1 MFKLALVVNLDKT
14 SNSLFLFLVLYFNV
28 KVIVMIQIFDIAK
41 KRKSLKSD
49 DTKIFNKYLEESKV
63 CVDEEFEKYATSTSG
78 LTSKESKIRFNKSGP
93 NVVIKD
99 DKKSPV
105 YFLFMSFKDE
115 FIIIL
120 LFLAVINFFLGDKL
134 GSIIIVVIAFI
145 SAFIRFIQ
153 DYSVYK
159 FNRRLK
165 ARIYSTVTVVR
176 DGVDREIKI
185 ENVVVGDIVR
195 LNAGTIIPADLR
207 IVESKDLFLNQSV
220 FTGESVLIEKTT
232 INSVESKEIFNINNI
247 CLMGTSVVSGKGTGI
262 VIATGFNTY
271 LGKVGNEV
279 DSKKVPTN
287 FDKGIKNISNLLIR
301 YMVVVC
307 LVVIIID
314 GLIKGS
320 ISEALLFALSVAV
333 GITPSML
340 PMILNVNLTKGSRSL
355 ANKKTLVKK
364 IEAIQNLGSID
375 ILCTDK
381 TGTLTENKIILQK
394 YIDASGKENSS
405 ILEYAYLNSYYSTGI
420 KNLVDNAIIV
430 YGNEHAID
438 ENIKKYEKIDEI
450 PFDYTRKKQSVVVR
464 NKSLYRMITKGALEE
479 IINDCDMVKIAGKRV
494 EITDDIKNIIKD
506 RAVELANTGMQV
518 IALAEKQSYP
528 GKELF
533 NASCEKNM
541 TFVGFVGF
549 LDPPKSDVKATLL
562 KLNKINVKTKILTGD
577 NPYATRNICNM
588 VGLNGNDILLGCDI
602 DKMSDEELLKRI
614 ESVDVFARM
623 NPLQKERIVELYKKN
638 GHVVGYMGDGVNDAP
653 SLSKADVGISVNSAT
668 SIAKEASEIIIL
680 KQSLKVVYDGVLEG
694 RRVYANIIKYMKM
707 ALSADFGDVFSI
719 MIASI
724 FLPFLPLLPIQMLLQ
739 DFIYDFSQIG
749 IPYDNVDDEFLVKS
763 KKWDTKSISRFMQIM
778 GITSSL
784 IDVFSFIIFWFIFK
798 YNSVDKQAYFQ
809 TAWFVTCLI
818 TELMIIFNVR
828 TSKKP
833 FIESNASFKLN
844 ILTLVSLVL
853 TILTPI
859 LLCNISTFNFVILP
873 LQFYFYLV
881 ILVLLYFIIVSII
894 KKLYIKKYGEWL

>member
-1 MFKLALVVNLDKT
+1 
-14 SNSLFLFLVLYFNV
+14 
-28 KVIVMIQIFDIAK
+28 MIQIFDIAK

-63 CVDEEFEKYATSTSG
+63 CVDEEFEKYATSISG

-247 CLMGTSVVSGKGTGI
+247 CLMGTSVVSGKCTGI
-262 VIATGFNTY
+262 VIATGFDTY

-355 ANKKTLVKK
+355 ANKETLVKK

-381 TGTLTENKIILQK
+381 TGTLTENKIVLQK
-394 YIDASGKENSS
+394 YIDASGKENNS

-479 IINDCDMVKIAGKRV
+479 IINDCDMAKIAGKRV

-763 KKWDTKSISRFMQIM
+763 KKWDTKSISKFMQIM

>member
-1 MFKLALVVNLDKT
+1 
-14 SNSLFLFLVLYFNV
+14 
-28 KVIVMIQIFDIAK
+28 MIQIFDIAK

-49 DTKIFNKYLEESKV
+49 DTKIFNKYLEESKA

-287 FDKGIKNISNLLIR
+287 FDKGIKNISNLLIK

-394 YIDASGKENSS
+394 YIDASGKENNS

>member
-1 MFKLALVVNLDKT
+1 
-14 SNSLFLFLVLYFNV
+14 
-28 KVIVMIQIFDIAK
+28 MIQIFDIAK

-49 DTKIFNKYLEESKV
+49 DTKIFNKYLEESKA

-159 FNRRLK
+159 FNRKLK
-165 ARIYSTVTVVR
+165 ERIYSTVTVVR

-262 VIATGFNTY
+262 VIATGFDTY

-394 YIDASGKENSS
+394 YIDASGKENNS

-602 DKMSDEELLKRI
+602 DKMSDEELLKKI
-614 ESVDVFARM
+614 EYVDVFARM

-894 KKLYIKKYGEWL
+894 KKIYIKKYGEWL

>member
-1 MFKLALVVNLDKT
+1 
-14 SNSLFLFLVLYFNV
+14 
-28 KVIVMIQIFDIAK
+28 MIQIFDIAK

-145 SAFIRFIQ
+145 SAFIRFVQ

-159 FNRRLK
+159 FNRKLK

-262 VIATGFNTY
+262 VVATGFDTY

-381 TGTLTENKIILQK
+381 TGTLTENKIVLQK
-394 YIDASGKENSS
+394 YIDASGKENNS

-894 KKLYIKKYGEWL
+894 KKIYIKKYGEWL